1 MEQGISDVPHPDGD
15 LPCRARDN
23 RPRDQPLHPLD
34 KGTRRMKAL
43 RHTSFVDVLGIGLI
57 LAVAIFS
64 LILLV
69 APSII
74 VLIISFD
81 TRAYV
86 SFPPEGFTLRW
97 YAEVFKRSELVEA
110 MWNSFRVGFMVT
122 ALCVVLGVPTALA
135 CARGRFRGTTALSVF
150 VLVPHMVP
158 GIVLGVAVLFAGTL
172 VGVSPS
178 IWLQS
183 ISITVF
189 IMAVMV
195 RTVQSRLLR
204 LDPALEEAAAN
215 LRATPYQSL
224 RTVTFPLLMPAILA
238 GAVFTFVEG
247 FDNISVAIFTHGFRD
262 RTLPI
267 ELLALV
273 QYTSSPLVAA
283 VSGVQIVLAI
293 AALVAVSMSIG
304 LDKVNE

>member
-1 MEQGISDVPHPDGD
+1 M
-15 LPCRARDN
+15 
-23 RPRDQPLHPLD
+23 
-34 KGTRRMKAL
+34 KGL
-43 RHTSFVDVLGIGLI
+43 RHISWSDVLGIGPV
-57 LAVAIFS
+57 LAVAVFS

-86 SFPPEGFTLRW
+86 SFPPDGFTLRW
-97 YAEVFKRSELVEA
+97 YVEVFEQGKLVEA
-110 MWNSFRVGFMVT
+110 MLNSLQVGITVT
-122 ALCVVLGVPTALA
+122 LLCIVLGVPTALA
-135 CARGRFRGTTALSVF
+135 CVRGRFRGTTALSVF

-158 GIVLGVAVLFAGTL
+158 GIVLGVAVLFAGAL
-172 VGVSPS
+172 IGVVPS

-189 IMAVMV
+189 ILAVMV
-195 RTVQSRLLR
+195 RTVQSRLMR

-215 LRATPYQSL
+215 LRATPLQSL
-224 RTVTFPLLMPAILA
+224 RTVTFPLLLPAILA

-247 FDNISVAIFTHGFRD
+247 FDNLSVAIFTHGFRD
-262 RTLPI
+262 RPLPV
-267 ELLALV
+267 ELLTLV
-273 QYTSSPLVAA
+273 QYTSTPLVAA

-293 AALVAVSMSIG
+293 VALIVVAMSIG

>member
-1 MEQGISDVPHPDGD
+1 
-15 LPCRARDN
+15 
-23 RPRDQPLHPLD
+23 
-34 KGTRRMKAL
+34 MKAL
-43 RHTSFVDVLGIGLI
+43 RHTSIGDALGIGLI
-57 LAVAIFS
+57 LAVAIIS
-64 LILLV
+64 LLLLV

-86 SFPPEGFTLRW
+86 SFPPDGFTLQW
-97 YAEVFKRSELVEA
+97 YAKVFEHGQLPVA
-110 MWNSFRVGFMVT
+110 MWNSIKVGLMVT
-122 ALCVVLGVPTALA
+122 ALCIVLGVPTALT

-158 GIVLGVAVLFAGTL
+158 GIVLGVAVLFSGAL
-172 VGVSPS
+172 VGISPS

-183 ISITVF
+183 ISITAF
-189 IMAVMV
+189 ILAVMV
-195 RTVQSRLLR
+195 RIVHSRLLR

-215 LRATPYQSL
+215 LRATPFQSL
-224 RTVTFPLLMPAILA
+224 RTVTFPLLLPAILA

-267 ELLALV
+267 ELLTLV
-273 QYTSSPLVAA
+273 QYTSSPLIAA
-283 VSGVQIVLAI
+283 VSGIQILLAI
-293 AALVAVSMSIG
+293 AALVVVSMSIG
-304 LDKVNE
+304 LDKIHK

>member
-1 MEQGISDVPHPDGD
+1 M
-15 LPCRARDN
+15 
-23 RPRDQPLHPLD
+23 
-34 KGTRRMKAL
+34 
-43 RHTSFVDVLGIGLI
+43 
-57 LAVAIFS
+57 
-64 LILLV
+64 LLV

-74 VLIISFD
+74 VVIISFD

-86 SFPPEGFTLRW
+86 SFPPEGFTLKW
-97 YAEVFKRSELVEA
+97 YAEVFKQGELVEA
-110 MWNSFRVGFMVT
+110 MLNSLQVGITVT
-122 ALCVVLGVPTALA
+122 LLCILLGVPTALA
-135 CARGRFRGTTALSVF
+135 CVRGRFRGTTALSVF

-158 GIVLGVAVLFAGTL
+158 GIVLGVAVLFAGAL

-189 IMAVMV
+189 ILAVMV
-195 RTVQSRLLR
+195 RTVQSRLMR
-204 LDPALEEAAAN
+204 LDASLEEAAAN
-215 LRATPYQSL
+215 LRATPFNSL

-247 FDNISVAIFTHGFRD
+247 FDNLSVAIFTHGFRD
-262 RTLPI
+262 RPLPV
-267 ELLALV
+267 ELLSLV
-273 QYTSSPLVAA
+273 QFTSSPLVAA

-293 AALVAVSMSIG
+293 VALILVSMSIG

>member
-1 MEQGISDVPHPDGD
+1 M
-15 LPCRARDN
+15 
-23 RPRDQPLHPLD
+23 
-34 KGTRRMKAL
+34 L
-43 RHTSFVDVLGIGLI
+43 RKSSLADTLGIGLI
-57 LAVAIFS
+57 LAVALLS
-64 LILLV
+64 LVLLV
-69 APSII
+69 APSLI
-74 VLIISFD
+74 VVIISFD

-97 YAEVFKRSELVEA
+97 YAEVFEQGELVEA
-110 MWNSFRVGFMVT
+110 MLNSLQVGVT
-122 ALCVVLGVPTALA
+122 VTFLCVVLGVPTALA

-158 GIVLGVAVLFAGTL
+158 GIVLGVAVLFAGAL

-189 IMAVMV
+189 ILAVMV

-215 LRATPYQSL
+215 LRASPFQSL

-247 FDNISVAIFTHGFRD
+247 FDNLSVAIFTHGFRD
-262 RTLPI
+262 RPLPV

-283 VSGVQIVLAI
+283 VSGVQIVLAVV
-293 AALVAVSMSIG
+293 ALIAVSLSIG
-304 LDKVNE
+304 LDNVNE

>member
-1 MEQGISDVPHPDGD
+1 M
-15 LPCRARDN
+15 
-23 RPRDQPLHPLD
+23 
-34 KGTRRMKAL
+34 TAL
-43 RHTSFVDVLGIGLI
+43 RKYSLGDIFGVGLI
-57 LAVAIFS
+57 FAVGLFT
-64 LILLV
+64 LLLLV

-74 VLIISFD
+74 VVIISFD
-81 TRAYV
+81 TRAFV

-97 YAEVFKRSELVEA
+97 YAEVFQQGELVEA
-110 MWNSFRVGFMVT
+110 MANSLQVGLTVT
-122 ALCVVLGVPTALA
+122 VLCILLGVPTALA
-135 CARGRFRGTTALSVF
+135 CARGRFKGTTALSVF

-158 GIVLGVAVLFAGTL
+158 GIVLGVAVLFAGAL

-189 IMAVMV
+189 ILAVMV
-195 RTVQSRLLR
+195 RTVQSRLVR

-215 LRATPYQSL
+215 LRATPFQSL

-247 FDNISVAIFTHGFRD
+247 FDNLSVAIFTHGFRD
-262 RTLPI
+262 RPLPV

-293 AALVAVSMSIG
+293 AALIAVSLSIG
-304 LDKVNE
+304 LDNVNE

>member
-1 MEQGISDVPHPDGD
+1 M
-15 LPCRARDN
+15 
-23 RPRDQPLHPLD
+23 
-34 KGTRRMKAL
+34 KGL
-43 RHTSFVDVLGIGLI
+43 RHIPVADTIGIGLI

-64 LILLV
+64 LVLLV

-74 VLIISFD
+74 VLMISFD
-81 TRAYV
+81 TRAFV

-97 YAEVFKRSELVEA
+97 YAEVFEQGELVEA
-110 MWNSFRVGFMVT
+110 MLNSLQVGVT
-122 ALCVVLGVPTALA
+122 VTLLCILLGVPTALA

-158 GIVLGVAVLFAGTL
+158 GIVLGVAVLFAGAL
-172 VGVSPS
+172 VGVTPS

-189 IMAVMV
+189 ILAVMV
-195 RTVQSRLLR
+195 RTVQSRLMR

-215 LRATPYQSL
+215 LRATPFQSL

-247 FDNISVAIFTHGFRD
+247 FDNLSVAIFTHGFRD
-262 RTLPI
+262 RPLPV

-283 VSGVQIVLAI
+283 VSGVQIVLAV
-293 AALVAVSMSIG
+293 AALVAVAMSIG

>member
-1 MEQGISDVPHPDGD
+1 
-15 LPCRARDN
+15 
-23 RPRDQPLHPLD
+23 
-34 KGTRRMKAL
+34 MKAL
-43 RHTSFVDVLGIGLI
+43 RHMSFADALGIGLI

-64 LILLV
+64 LVLLV

-97 YAEVFKRSELVEA
+97 YAEVFERGELVEA
-110 MWNSFRVGFMVT
+110 MWNSLRVGLTVT

-158 GIVLGVAVLFAGTL
+158 GIVLGVAVLFAGAL

-189 IMAVMV
+189 ILAVMV

-215 LRATPYQSL
+215 LRATPFQSL

-293 AALVAVSMSIG
+293 AALVAVSISIG
-304 LDKVNE
+304 LDKVND

>member
-1 MEQGISDVPHPDGD
+1 M
-15 LPCRARDN
+15 
-23 RPRDQPLHPLD
+23 
-34 KGTRRMKAL
+34 
-43 RHTSFVDVLGIGLI
+43 LGIGLI
-57 LAVAIFS
+57 LVVAVFS
-64 LILLV
+64 LVLLV

-97 YAEVFKRSELVEA
+97 YAGVFEKSELVEA
-110 MWNSFRVGFMVT
+110 MWTSLKVGLAVT
-122 ALCVVLGVPTALA
+122 ILCIVLGVPTALA
-135 CARGRFRGTTALSVF
+135 CVRGRFRGTTALSVF

-158 GIVLGVAVLFAGTL
+158 GIVLGVAVLFAGAL

-183 ISITVF
+183 ISITAF
-189 IMAVMV
+189 ILAVMV

-215 LRATPYQSL
+215 LRATPFQSL

-247 FDNISVAIFTHGFRD
+247 FDNLSVAIFTHSFRD
-262 RTLPI
+262 RPLPI

-273 QYTSSPLVAA
+273 QYTSTPLVAA
-283 VSGVQIVLAI
+283 VTGLQIVLAI
-293 AALVAVSMSIG
+293 AALVVVSMSIG
-304 LDKVNE
+304 SDWVNE

>member
-1 MEQGISDVPHPDGD
+1 
-15 LPCRARDN
+15 
-23 RPRDQPLHPLD
+23 
-34 KGTRRMKAL
+34 MKAL
-43 RHTSFVDVLGIGLI
+43 KRASLGDIFGIGLI

-64 LILLV
+64 LLLLV

-74 VLIISFD
+74 VVIISFD
-81 TRAYV
+81 TRAFV

-97 YAEVFKRSELVEA
+97 YAEVFNQGKLVEA
-110 MWNSFRVGFMVT
+110 MINSLQVGLTVT
-122 ALCVVLGVPTALA
+122 VLCIVLGVPTALA

-150 VLVPHMVP
+150 VLLPHMVP
-158 GIVLGVAVLFAGTL
+158 GIVLGVAVLFAGAL
-172 VGVSPS
+172 VGVTPS

-189 IMAVMV
+189 ILAVMV
-195 RTVQSRLLR
+195 RTVQSRLVR
-204 LDPALEEAAAN
+204 LDPAMEEAAAN
-215 LRATPYQSL
+215 LRATPFQSL

-238 GAVFTFVEG
+238 GSVFTFVEG
-247 FDNISVAIFTHGFRD
+247 FDNLSVAIFTHGFRD
-262 RTLPI
+262 RPLPV

-293 AALVAVSMSIG
+293 AALVAVSLSIG
-304 LDKVNE
+304 LDNVNE

>member
-1 MEQGISDVPHPDGD
+1 MKVLRNISV
-15 LPCRARDN
+15 
-23 RPRDQPLHPLD
+23 
-34 KGTRRMKAL
+34 
-43 RHTSFVDVLGIGLI
+43 SDVLGIGPV
-57 LAVAIFS
+57 LAVAVFS

-86 SFPPEGFTLRW
+86 SFPPDGFTLRW
-97 YAEVFKRSELVEA
+97 YVEVFEQGKLVEA
-110 MWNSFRVGFMVT
+110 MLNSLQVGITVT
-122 ALCVVLGVPTALA
+122 FLCIVLGVPTALA
-135 CARGRFRGTTALSVF
+135 CVRGRFRGTTALSVF

-158 GIVLGVAVLFAGTL
+158 GIVLGVAVLFAGAL
-172 VGVSPS
+172 IGVVPS

-189 IMAVMV
+189 ILAVMV
-195 RTVQSRLLR
+195 RTVQSRLMR

-215 LRATPYQSL
+215 LRATPLQSL
-224 RTVTFPLLMPAILA
+224 RTVTFPLLLPAILA

-247 FDNISVAIFTHGFRD
+247 FDNLSVAIFTHGFRD
-262 RTLPI
+262 RPLPV
-267 ELLALV
+267 ELLTLV
-273 QYTSSPLVAA
+273 QYTSTPLVAA

-293 AALVAVSMSIG
+293 LALIAVAMSIG

>member
-1 MEQGISDVPHPDGD
+1 M
-15 LPCRARDN
+15 R
-23 RPRDQPLHPLD
+23 
-34 KGTRRMKAL
+34 L
-43 RHTSFVDVLGIGLI
+43 RHISIPDALGIGLI
-57 LAVAIFS
+57 LAVAVFS
-64 LILLV
+64 LFLLV

-74 VLIISFD
+74 VVMISFD
-81 TRAYV
+81 TRAFV

-97 YAEVFKRSELVEA
+97 YAEVFERGELVDA
-110 MWNSFRVGFMVT
+110 MLNSLQVGVT
-122 ALCVVLGVPTALA
+122 VTLLCIVLGVPTALA
-135 CARGRFRGTTALSVF
+135 CVRGRFRGTTALSVF

-158 GIVLGVAVLFAGTL
+158 GIVLGVAVLFAGAL
-172 VGVSPS
+172 VGVGPS

-189 IMAVMV
+189 ILAVMV
-195 RTVQSRLLR
+195 RTVQSRLMR

-215 LRATPYQSL
+215 LRATPFQSL

-247 FDNISVAIFTHGFRD
+247 FDNLSVAIFTHGFRD
-262 RTLPI
+262 RPLPV

-273 QYTSSPLVAA
+273 QYTSTPLVAA

-304 LDKVNE
+304 LDTVNE

>member
-1 MEQGISDVPHPDGD
+1 MN
-15 LPCRARDN
+15 L
-23 RPRDQPLHPLD
+23 
-34 KGTRRMKAL
+34 L
-43 RHTSFVDVLGIGLI
+43 RKTSFGDALGIGLI
-57 LAVAIFS
+57 LLVAVFS
-64 LILLV
+64 LVLLI

-74 VLIISFD
+74 VVMISFD
-81 TRAYV
+81 TRAFV

-97 YAEVFKRSELVEA
+97 YAEVFQQGALVEA
-110 MWNSFRVGFMVT
+110 MLNSLQVGVT
-122 ALCVVLGVPTALA
+122 VTLLCIVLGVPTALA
-135 CARGRFRGTTALSVF
+135 CARGRFRGTTALSIF
-150 VLVPHMVP
+150 VLLPHMVP
-158 GIVLGVAVLFAGTL
+158 GIVLGVAVLFAGAL

-189 IMAVMV
+189 ILAVMV
-195 RTVQSRLLR
+195 RTVQSRLMR
-204 LDPALEEAAAN
+204 LDIALEEAAAN
-215 LRATPYQSL
+215 LRATPFQSL

-247 FDNISVAIFTHGFRD
+247 FDNLSVAIFTHGFRD
-262 RTLPI
+262 RPLPV

-273 QYTSSPLVAA
+273 QYTSTPLVAA

-304 LDKVNE
+304 LDNVND